1 LSWELRSSNSPLHFF
16 VMSTLQLL
24 LFLEQNK
31 THVYVLQAL
40 VCVCPAMEKYLIHNW
55 DRHHDN
61 FSHHKTS
68 DPGVVYIQQYASSDA
83 RGEDWQ

>member
-1 LSWELRSSNSPLHFF
+1 LSWELRSSKSPLHFF
-16 VMSTLQLL
+16 IMSTLQLL

-31 THVYVLQAL
+31 KHVYVLQAL
-40 VCVCPAMEKYLIHNW
+40 VCVRPDMEKYLIRNW

-68 DPGVVYIQQYASSDA
+68 DPDVVYIQQYASSDA
-83 RGEDWQ
+83 RGEDRQ